1 MNLKSLKWLVACFDP
16 VLLLNTSL
24 KCVYMHYKGLHAS
37 FRVLFW
43 LHVMNPIIFIMGNA
57 IGDEQLGVLYAMD
70 LTSMS
75 AHKGR

>member
-1 MNLKSLKWLVACFDP
+1 
-16 VLLLNTSL
+16 
-24 KCVYMHYKGLHAS
+24 MHYKGLHAS